1 MTLIERLRAFI
12 AKEQRL
18 AMLEVA
24 NISYDEE
31 CMILEAAAELEA
43 NAAEIG
49 RKDTMLIEA
58 HDTLTEIYYG
68 SMPPQRRNELT
79 RELIAKIAAALNKQ
93 ESGNV

>member
-1 MTLIERLRAFI
+1 MSLIERARF
-12 AKEQRL
+12 L
-18 AMLEVA
+18 ASGQNDSHSVT
-24 NISYDEE
+24 IEE
-31 CMILEAAAELEA
+31 LCAELEA

-79 RELIAKIAAALNKQ
+79 RELIAKIDAALNKQ
-93 ESGNV
+93 ESDNV